1 MIETVVSV
9 GLPVDENL
17 VVKKNRLQPDVLTGN
32 EKRLCVV
39 TGIHGDELEGQYV
52 CYELIRR
59 IEKEKEKLKGIVDV
73 YPAINP
79 LGIDSITRGIPMFD
93 LDMNR
98 IFPGSLTDGALS
110 EYVAAKVVE
119 DMEGADMAMDIHA
132 SNIYLREIPQVR
144 INEKTAKELVPYAK
158 LVNCDYVWVHSAS
171 TVLEAT
177 LAHSLNTRGVKTL
190 VVEMG
195 VGMRITEEYGNQLLD
210 GIFNLM
216 IELGI
221 WSSRERPKVKEP
233 IISTDHEVGF
243 VNADVSGLFVPC
255 VEHWKDIKAGA
266 LLGQIV
272 NPLTGKVEQEVLSPI
287 DGMVFTLREYPIVV
301 SGSLIAR
308 VLGGK
313 SHE

>member
-17 VVKKNRLQPDVLTGN
+17 VVKKNRLQPETLTGQ
-32 EKRLCVV
+32 EKRICIV

-59 IEKEKEKLKGIVDV
+59 IEAQKEKLKGIVDI

-98 IFPGSLTDGALS
+98 IFPGSLTDGALP
-110 EYVAAKVVE
+110 EYVAARVVE
-119 DMEGADMAMDIHA
+119 DIDGADMAVDIHA

-144 INEKTAKELVPYAK
+144 VNEKTARELVPYAK

-177 LAHSLNTRGVKTL
+177 LAYSLNSRGVKTL

-195 VGMRITEEYGNQLLD
+195 VGMRITKEYGNQLID

-221 WSSRERPKVKEP
+221 WDSKERPAVKEP
-233 IISTDHEVGF
+233 IVSTDHEVGF
-243 VNADVSGLFVPC
+243 VNADVSGLFIPC
-255 VEHWKDIKAGA
+255 VEHWKDIKKGA

-272 NPLTGKVEQEVLSPI
+272 DPLTGRVEQEVLSPM

-308 VLGGK
+308 VLGGEY
-313 SHE
+313 HE